1 MGKRLFVGGIKLART
16 AGLPFKV
23 PSPLAPNLC
32 PPPPLY
38 REGGEPLY
46 GGSIDVHEKFEEILL
61 RVFQKIYT

>member
-1 MGKRLFVGGIKLART
+1 MART

-61 RVFQKIYT
+61 RVF

>member
-1 MGKRLFVGGIKLART
+1 MART

-46 GGSIDVHEKFEEILL
+46 DGSIDVHEKFGEIFLTG
-61 RVFQKIYT
+61 F

>member
-1 MGKRLFVGGIKLART
+1 MART

-46 GGSIDVHEKFEEILL
+46 DGSIDVDQGLYYFGGVHFVSLINLPTQVKD
-61 RVFQKIYT
+61 